1 MVVCSFTGKRDWT
14 SPPPITMRIFSSK
27 NLNSRIITAKIDTT
41 WCFYSP
47 TNYSPNFYFYSLKST
62 KTKQLD
68 YLKRKLKEKA
78 IRFCRLIL
86 IFLIIWCSPSRISD
100 KSQTLRKRLIFSLSQ
115 FRKQLTWKKKYEK
128 HVSWLL
134 RLPSVPLTIVFY
146 LRFRFNWIL

>member
-1 MVVCSFTGKRDWT
+1 
-14 SPPPITMRIFSSK
+14 MRIFNSK

-115 FRKQLTWKKKYEK
+115 FRKQLTWKKKVRKTRVLTVEASK
-128 HVSWLL
+128 CATNNSILFKI
-134 RLPSVPLTIVFY
+134 SVQLNIIGPIIIFNSVKVFD
-146 LRFRFNWIL
+146 I